1 MQPML
6 GKRARQACIAC
17 NARRVRCNVTE
28 TIPCRNCL
36 ADGSRCEVRE
46 SRRGKHPRR
55 RASDQVAGAASGNK
69 GTRPPPTIN
78 EARPQHSQSNQI
90 DRHER
95 RHGGVDEVAASE
107 ALVTLLQ
114 NNNQTP
120 ATIHDD
126 TCTLGAAY
134 PVPTGRHSD
143 STEPAD
149 TVKSVSPTSVSQH
162 ATGNS
167 GADSTQDAEADPES
181 SAVFIGSVFLG
192 ESTTLRYVHSDAADG
207 DAEQPDDNS
216 PGSTV
221 HLLHQVPEPEIDNTL
236 DTVDGSSGNAA
247 GHGHGSANN
256 KARPAWVVE
265 RRRIKMQFLQ
275 ASGAFTYPP
284 ATTVDSLL
292 DAYFMWFHPCFAIV
306 DEAEARQ
313 RYRAGTLS
321 PLLLQAM
328 LFIGAVHGGDRQ
340 QAVTSGSEDASPSSK
355 YIYYNR
361 CKDLYDADY
370 ECDKVTIIQA
380 VFLMSFWRTGPFLEK
395 DTRHWLAT
403 AISLAQSKAM
413 HRSATRVG
421 TRVGRTSNASST
433 SPSGGATQST
443 DVTKKRDAAR
453 RLKQLKQ
460 RLWWSIYTREQQCA
474 AALGLPSRIS
484 DEDCDVAPLQAQD
497 FEFAFA
503 SKDGQKGQDGVTF
516 QVGATG
522 LARILGKIIRHGY
535 APGRT
540 LTVECKKTLR
550 QELRAWKP
558 AAIDTC
564 ASHLGDD
571 DDSSTSTF
579 YTRLL
584 HLTYNN
590 LLILIYRPA
599 YINNGKDHK
608 DPRVDEEGRIALEAA
623 AQNSRIVED
632 LVASPTLLSSL
643 RHAPVHV
650 ITNLFNT
657 LCMHTIHLRRL
668 AHGIRGGD
676 DASDDKKAKKED
688 NNVAALT
695 IAEHRAKVCLLGLQE
710 LQRTWDVRNW
720 ILQLFFQYL
729 DRATAARLAV
739 DNKSL
744 INGAKTV
751 NNTMK
756 MDTNT
761 PREIPGQLALP
772 APPLPVA
779 TSLATDQPPPWVI
792 TGVDGGE
799 YVDPASAETV
809 DMLFSSPWTNVPT
822 LEEQQ
827 IYLFSQMETDNLAL
841 GEGGGLCGYW
851 GPSDPNIGLG
861 QAGVVDNMTDFLGRM

>member
-1 MQPML
+1 M
-6 GKRARQACIAC
+6 
-17 NARRVRCNVTE
+17 
-28 TIPCRNCL
+28 PCRNCL
-36 ADGSRCEVRE
+36 ADGSPCEVRE

-55 RASDQVAGAASGNK
+55 RASDQPSGAAAK
-69 GTRPPPTIN
+69 APRPSVSAPSQQQQHQPP
-78 EARPQHSQSNQI
+78 QV
-90 DRHER
+90 
-95 RHGGVDEVAASE
+95 HGGVDEVAASE

-114 NNNQTP
+114 NNNSSNNNKNP
-120 ATIHDD
+120 PSRDD
-126 TCTLGAAY
+126 RPSLGHL
-134 PVPTGRHSD
+134 TGRHSD
-143 STEPAD
+143 STETAE
-149 TVKSVSPTSVSQH
+149 TVKSVSPASVNQH
-162 ATGNS
+162 AAATTAS
-167 GADSTQDAEADPES
+167 QQDAEADADVEPGS

-207 DAEQPDDNS
+207 DAEQPDDTS

-236 DTVDGSSGNAA
+236 DTVDGSSGHVV
-247 GHGHGSANN
+247 GHGQGTNTN
-256 KARPAWVVE
+256 KNRPAPAWVVE

-284 ATTVDSLL
+284 AATVDALL
-292 DAYFMWFHPCFAIV
+292 DAYFCWFHPCFAIV
-306 DEAEARQ
+306 DEAETRQ
-313 RYRAGTLS
+313 RYREGTLS

-340 QAVTSGSEDASPSSK
+340 HLAETQPGTDDTDNTSPSSPSSK
-355 YIYYNR
+355 YVYYNR

-380 VFLMSFWRTGPFLEK
+380 VFLMSFWRSGPFLEK

-421 TRVGRTSNASST
+421 TRVGKASANGSSS
-433 SPSGGATQST
+433 SPTAAASAPNK
-443 DVTKKRDAAR
+443 DVTMKRDAAR

-484 DEDCDVAPLQAQD
+484 DEDCDVAPLQVQD
-497 FEFAFA
+497 FEFAFEA
-503 SKDGQKGQDGVTF
+503 SQSSNSSAHDGVAF

-540 LTVECKKTLR
+540 LTAACKTSLR

-558 AAIDTC
+558 ASLD
-564 ASHLGDD
+564 GDD
-571 DDSSTSTF
+571 GMGSSTATF

-599 YINNGKDHK
+599 YIKKDHR
-608 DPRVDEEGRIALEAA
+608 DPKVDEEGRIALEAA

-632 LVASPTLLSSL
+632 LVAGPTLLASL

-668 AHGIRGGD
+668 AHGIRGGE
-676 DASDDKKAKKED
+676 AANDDKKMATKKD
-688 NNVAALT
+688 DTNVAALT

-729 DRATAARLAV
+729 DRATAARLSV
-739 DNKSL
+739 DDKSL
-744 INGAKTV
+744 TGVNTANTNSHFPMKTD
-751 NNTMK
+751 MA
-756 MDTNT
+756 T

-772 APPLPVA
+772 VPPLPMA
-779 TSLATDQPPPWVI
+779 TSLATDQPPPWMS

-799 YVDPASAETV
+799 YGDPASAETV

-851 GPSDPNIGLG
+851 GPSDPNMGLG
-861 QAGVVDNMTDFLGRM
+861 QVGVMDNMTDFLGRM